1 MTWPRRNARL
11 IQDRAEPQR
20 ASLSLQSGHSTLP
33 RPLCDSC
40 IERSHQRPSK
50 RSFCCFIF
58 LVETGSP
65 VSHTGLDF
73 AHASIL
79 GAGYLAWLPEVF
91 LEVWLSVPNCSHLLY
106 GPDPTLDHSA
116 GSSDKV
122 KSSDPLKLAPALK
135 ILL

>member
-1 MTWPRRNARL
+1 MVPSTS
-11 IQDRAEPQR
+11 IQEVF
-20 ASLSLQSGHSTLP
+20 LLLY
-33 RPLCDSC
+33 
-40 IERSHQRPSK
+40 
-50 RSFCCFIF
+50 F

-79 GAGYLAWLPEVF
+79 GAGYLTWLSEVF

-106 GPDPTLDHSA
+106 GPGPTLDHSA